1 MRFLCKKLV
10 MRLVILA
17 DESFKEEI
25 LSHKTKETNIIW
37 TENAEEFIRYKNADG
52 FIDLLFD
59 NSIQRIELLKKISL
73 NPIIIN
79 SVITTLKETKVPF
92 VSVNAWPGFL
102 TRPVAEASY
111 SNENIKGQ
119 AEKIFSWLNRRVE
132 WVADKPGF
140 ITARVIAMII
150 NEAYFALEEGVS
162 TKEEIDTAMKLGTNY
177 PYGPFEWAKKIGLK
191 NIYLLL
197 DKLHKTNPR
206 YEPAAILKK
215 EAKT

>member
-25 LSHKTKETNIIW
+25 LSHETKETNIIW

-92 VSVNAWPGFL
+92 VRVNAWPGFL

>member
-1 MRFLCKKLV
+1 

-25 LSHKTKETNIIW
+25 LSHETKETNIIW

-92 VSVNAWPGFL
+92 VRVNAWPGFL

>member
-25 LSHKTKETNIIW
+25 LSHETKETNIIW

-79 SVITTLKETKVPF
+79 SVITTLKETKMPF
-92 VSVNAWPGFL
+92 VRVNAWPGFL

-111 SNENIKGQ
+111 S
-119 AEKIFSWLNRRVE
+119 
-132 WVADKPGF
+132 
-140 ITARVIAMII
+140 
-150 NEAYFALEEGVS
+150 
-162 TKEEIDTAMKLGTNY
+162 
-177 PYGPFEWAKKIGLK
+177 
-191 NIYLLL
+191 
-197 DKLHKTNPR
+197 
-206 YEPAAILKK
+206 
-215 EAKT
+215 